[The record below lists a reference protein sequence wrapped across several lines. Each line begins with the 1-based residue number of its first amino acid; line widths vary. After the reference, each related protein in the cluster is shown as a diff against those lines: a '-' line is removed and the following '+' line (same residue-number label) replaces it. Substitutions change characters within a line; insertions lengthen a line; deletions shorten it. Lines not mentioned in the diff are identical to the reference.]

1 MRRVMMVIGGVLG
14 LLICGVVVLWF
25 VQNSSRTA
33 TLSLDLYVVK
43 WQLAQ
48 PVSVVALIGAGTVG
62 GFLMGVLFSAPSR
75 RRAKKRVR
83 ALEQQIAV
91 GGEGT
96 AWR

>member
-25 VQNSSRTA
+25 VQNSAQTSQ
-33 TLSLDLYVVK
+33 LYLDLYVVK

-48 PVSVVALIGAGTVG
+48 PVPVVALMGAGTVG
-62 GFLMGVLFSAPSR
+62 GFFMGVLFSGPSR

-91 GGEGT
+91 GGEGS